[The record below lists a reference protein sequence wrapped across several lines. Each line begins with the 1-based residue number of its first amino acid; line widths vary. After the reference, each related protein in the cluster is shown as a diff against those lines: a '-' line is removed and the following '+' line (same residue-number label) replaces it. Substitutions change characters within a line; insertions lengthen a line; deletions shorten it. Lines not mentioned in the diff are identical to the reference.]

1 MTEIDILL
9 DNVIK
14 LNKRLDEII
23 EKQNSPWMTRQE
35 CADYLKISVR
45 QVYKLTQMG
54 RLKTKVLKTTSP
66 DETETKKRG
75 WKMVRIH
82 REWADQYIMFG
93 KARLTTLERRRLY
106 ELCDPVKF
114 EKLR

>member
-1 MTEIDILL
+1 MTDFDLL
-9 DNVIK
+9 LASITK
-14 LNKRLDEII
+14 LNKRLDEVI
-23 EKQNSPWMTRQE
+23 EKQQSPWMTRQE

-45 QVYKLTQMG
+45 QVYKLTQSG

-66 DETETKKRG
+66 EETETKKRG

-82 REWADQYIMFG
+82 REWADQYVMFG
-93 KARLTTLERRRLY
+93 KARLTTLERRQLY
-106 ELCDPVKF
+106 ELCDPEKF